1 MSKANT
7 IAAQNQRIAELEN
20 KLRSAEA
27 FQIHK
32 LHFASYAL
40 DRLSTD
46 NMHGSGV
53 IISITSITGEPL
65 VEPTVISGGFSPETV
80 AALQADMRRSFEKHT
95 EFKPKGMTKND

>member
-27 FQIHK
+27 YQAHK

-40 DRLSTD
+40 DKLSTVR
-46 NMHGSGV
+46 MYGSGV
-53 IISITSITGEPL
+53 IISITSLSGNPL
-65 VEPTVISGGFSPETV
+65 VDPTVISDGRSPETI
-80 AALQADMRRSFEKHT
+80 AALQAEMRRSFEKRM
-95 EFKPKGMTKND
+95 ELEPKGMKDD

>member
-7 IAAQNQRIAELEN
+7 IAVQNQRIEELEN

-27 FQIHK
+27 YQVHK

-46 NMHGSGV
+46 CMHGGGV
-53 IISITSITGEPL
+53 IISITPLSGKPL
-65 VEPTVISGGFSPETV
+65 VEPTVISDGLSPETI
-80 AALQADMRRSFEKHT
+80 AALQADMRRSFEKRT
-95 EFKPKGMTKND
+95 ELKPKGMTA

>member
-27 FQIHK
+27 YQVHK

-40 DRLSTD
+40 DKLGTD
-46 NMHGSGV
+46 LMYGSGV
-53 IISITSITGEPL
+53 IINITSLSGKPI
-65 VEPTVISGGFSPETV
+65 VDPTVISDGLSPETI
-80 AALQADMRRSFEKHT
+80 AALQADMRRSFEKLT
-95 EFKPKGMTKND
+95 EFKPKGA